1 MKKQRTVFTV
11 ASMVCPL
18 TAGVA
23 SPDYDSS
30 YRKSR
35 LRGLPSRS
43 QGSESAEVARVH
55 ESLPLPQ
62 CFETLTRGDRR
73 A

>member
-11 ASMVCPL
+11 AFMVCPL

-35 LRGLPSRS
+35 LKRLATSSP
-43 QGSESAEVARVH
+43 AVDLA
-55 ESLPLPQ
+55 
-62 CFETLTRGDRR
+62 RR
-73 A
+73 ATEAGP